1 LSIKVKNCEL
11 EIDKSNDNLVM
22 NKFLTY
28 INSVKTL
35 TVNISIVRYEDYT
48 SIKNKLY
55 IKLEMRVSKNR
66 ENYDEFFYLNE

>member
-1 LSIKVKNCEL
+1 
-11 EIDKSNDNLVM
+11 M

-66 ENYDEFFYLNE
+66 ENYDEFFYLNEQKIL

>member
-1 LSIKVKNCEL
+1 
-11 EIDKSNDNLVM
+11 M

>member
-1 LSIKVKNCEL
+1 MSIKVKNCEL